1 MYDVCL
7 SDEFLLQ
14 MREIFFIAEENLD
27 RKTIEIQLQI
37 IDIMSKKRKK
47 NYNFFL
53 QLKLE
58 WNKYLQF

>member
-37 IDIMSKKRKK
+37 IDIMSKK
-47 NYNFFL
+47 
-53 QLKLE
+53 
-58 WNKYLQF
+58 